1 MADYSYLMKG
11 IETVST
17 DSSVLVSSSPWLN
30 DARLREWMANES
42 LRRNG
47 HDYPLLYGMATMVKM
62 DSMSHVTVSAVNS
75 APNDVKYCAN
85 SACCASLM
93 VVCGLLLLALFLMV
107 NRVYP
112 ALRERFVSYVKT
124 ALWRPPQNTLFSPI
138 F

>member
-1 MADYSYLMKG
+1 MVGQWLKTMCVLMLAVLWLAGTGVRADNMAAMPC
-11 IETVST
+11 VSHEC
-17 DSSVLVSSSPWLN
+17 S
-30 DARLREWMANES
+30 
-42 LRRNG
+42 
-47 HDYPLLYGMATMVKM
+47 GMATMVKM

-124 ALWRPPQNTLFSPI
+124 SLWRPPQNTLFSPI